1 MRVVAYTRISEDP
14 EGLALGVRRQEEDCR
29 ALAQRRGW
37 EVAGV
42 RQDNDVSAFNTK
54 VIRPEFEALLED
66 LRQGAVDG
74 VVVYDLDR
82 FARQPADLERA
93 IRIFEMRPDLVF
105 ATVQQ
110 DFDLSSADG
119 LTMARVMIAFANKAS
134 MDTSRRT
141 KRKHLELAQGGVPVG
156 SRRPFGYDDDRV
168 TVREPE
174 AELIRQAAADVLAGI
189 GTHAIARRWNA
200 QGVKTP
206 YGNIWRQSPLKRMLV
221 SPRLPGYRV
230 YHGEI
235 AHDSEGNPIMA
246 QRAPLL
252 NLETWEAMCAVL
264 QDPVKNSKS
273 VHPGG
278 RKNLLAGLVR
288 CGLCSVPMQSDRNAR
303 ERIHIYVCKQPT
315 SNGGCGKVMVS
326 GPRVDELIT
335 ELVLRYLSD
344 QEVQQV
350 AEPWPGEDA
359 LLDVTARIAELMSA
373 YTKSEL
379 TGAVVFPAVGSLEG
393 QATTLRDEKGAWLRK
408 QASVMSRPTNVE
420 ATWPTLET
428 DRRRAVIESVIQT
441 VIIKPAQK
449 KGGRFSPDRVEV
461 AWR

>member
-1 MRVVAYTRISEDP
+1 
-14 EGLALGVRRQEEDCR
+14 
-29 ALAQRRGW
+29 
-37 EVAGV
+37 
-42 RQDNDVSAFNTK
+42 
-54 VIRPEFEALLED
+54 
-66 LRQGAVDG
+66 
-74 VVVYDLDR
+74 
-82 FARQPADLERA
+82 
-93 IRIFEMRPDLVF
+93 
-105 ATVQQ
+105 
-110 DFDLSSADG
+110 
-119 LTMARVMIAFANKAS
+119 
-134 MDTSRRT
+134 
-141 KRKHLELAQGGVPVG
+141 
-156 SRRPFGYDDDRV
+156 
-168 TVREPE
+168 
-174 AELIRQAAADVLAGI
+174 
-189 GTHAIARRWNA
+189 
-200 QGVKTP
+200 
-206 YGNIWRQSPLKRMLV
+206 
-221 SPRLPGYRV
+221 
-230 YHGEI
+230 
-235 AHDSEGNPIMA
+235 
-246 QRAPLL
+246 
-252 NLETWEAMCAVL
+252 
-264 QDPVKNSKS
+264 
-273 VHPGG
+273 
-278 RKNLLAGLVR
+278 
-288 CGLCSVPMQSDRNAR
+288 MQSDRNAR